1 MPPSREGMPSGAS
14 GTAEQKVESTAFQ
27 EGARRRVHPGRRPL
41 RQRLLRRLGLS
52 AIVQRRERWIRIPRY
67 QTAELWMVPGLKD
80 RRPQPMAYTCPMCS
94 EKEET
99 RLLSIVLKTEPTR
112 LRSREKS
119 SEKRV
124 EHPRIL
130 LRITRSQLNDI
141 TAEFSRPPPAPRRR
155 RTDREMVLGSLV
167 P

>member
-1 MPPSREGMPSGAS
+1 MPPSREGMPSGAT
-14 GTAEQKVESTAFQ
+14 GIAEQDVKLTSSQLNTTRR
-27 EGARRRVHPGRRPL
+27 ARLGRRSL
-41 RQRLLRRLGLS
+41 RRRLLRGLHLTS
-52 AIVQRRERWIRIPRY
+52 LVQRCERWIRIPRY
-67 QTAELWMVPGLKD
+67 QTAELWMVPDLKD

-112 LRSREKS
+112 LRSRAKS

-141 TAEFSRPPPAPRRR
+141 NAEFARPPPAPRRR